1 MSNIIN
7 TEGNIDYIFGDQ
19 LFVGYVK
26 FYKDSQAFG
35 YLSSNN
41 WKMNI
46 SGKFTERYQ
55 DFYIDK
61 DSFDEKVV
69 FNQLVVFRPAYVDN
83 RLKAINICQYKK
95 DIHSHLAIDNIL
107 YHNTI
112 HWEKKNRNTIPGGL
126 SDIRYDISIFSLSGI
141 RRYELIE
148 KCIAIY
154 KDNGGEAL
162 LYALDT
168 FFSIVGGEKEYSWKL
183 HGEYENKNKEYN
195 AIKCMF
201 DLIDKLTAQ
210 KIVLKHAS
218 LQFLAPH
225 EILLSL
231 AGKLNDDFIIPKEVC
246 AEHRTKKLQ
255 IIIGEN
261 KAFQN
266 FYDEEAKTYTRR
278 GSIDTKERENRFL
291 RLLNYCPNDIK
302 DSLEEEVKKQITEGI
317 QTFMLNIDYKTRL
330 EKTNLLRYCAD
341 YLDDR
346 QKNVIEK
353 SFRSDDIKEY
363 VEVINKDIKREF
375 ESFAKCETDN
385 YYRIKPEIKS
395 LVIPHL
401 VEALLQCLKATL
413 DQINKGWSVDI
424 CRYKKIDSIIKTNRF
439 ITKECFEESRTIL
452 KQYLFDICEKKI
464 LDKKYN
470 DGLVR
475 TLKDVLEKEEYDST
489 LASYYKTVLDK
500 GSLDAIFQFFI
511 NFEYSDIPINLN
523 ELISNKSIEEI
534 AECGDTLYKLP
545 DKGSSLLETIIMK
558 IRDSYDTKGDFL
570 QYYPLSYNKW
580 DFHRNEKEEEGL
592 NRYNFLIKVISN
604 MAPEKSSCFIN
615 MLSCHDRII
624 LSRNNKFLC
633 ITKDDVINELLF
645 LGVNV
650 EMDVILQ
657 EISFS
662 SQAIIEIITSTPCQ
676 SEEELQEKLLW
687 LRKYYSINKRT
698 YISIVQR
705 NNYETLLLDYL
716 IDLSWKFN
724 LDLKSYGI
732 DVEKQLI
739 PLSYEDLAYCQS
751 FLKQLCYTEV
761 ENSDS
766 CLKIWL
772 ADSYDGHNGINEI
785 IEKIFNK
792 NYDIQENHPC
802 LILEKETKVYNTKT
816 IKAYIALN
824 VLNNLHLLVFDKVKL
839 SPIVPF
845 SNKEMISYFTSIFN
859 MIHIKGSEKR
869 TRFKWDEGD
878 VDYTCSWEHIIIE
891 FEQDTDD
898 IVKSILKDVEPK
910 LIVTN
915 SRSLEYHDGPYGDE
929 YERNYS
935 DADTIS
941 RMALKL
947 FKAYKEGCIPSLL

>member
-7 TEGNIDYIFGDQ
+7 TEGNIDYIFGDK

-69 FNQLVVFRPAYVDN
+69 FNQLVVFRPAYVNN

-278 GSIDTKERENRFL
+278 GSIDTKERENKFL

-413 DQINKGWSVDI
+413 DKINKGWSVDI

-511 NFEYSDIPINLN
+511 YFEYSDIPINLN

-662 SQAIIEIITSTPCQ
+662 SQAIIEIITSTPCH

-687 LRKYYSINKRT
+687 LRKYYLINNRI
-698 YISIVQR
+698 YISIEQR
-705 NNYETLLLDYL
+705 KYYETKLVDYL
-716 IDLSWKFN
+716 IDMSHKFN
-724 LDLKSYGI
+724 IDLLYYGI
-732 DVEKQLI
+732 DVDNHLI
-739 PLSYEDLAYCQS
+739 PLSYGDLTCCQS
-751 FLKQLCYTEV
+751 FLENLCNTGV
-761 ENSDS
+761 EDCGSF
-766 CLKIWL
+766 LRIWL
-772 ADSYDGHNGINEI
+772 YGSWDGHDSVNKI
-785 IEKIFNK
+785 IEKIFNMSF
-792 NYDIQENHPC
+792 DIQDNRPC
-802 LILEKETKVYNTKT
+802 LIMEKNAYTPQT

-824 VLNNLHLLVFDKVKL
+824 VLNNLHLLVTDRGKS
-839 SPIVPF
+839 SPIIPF
-845 SNKEMISYFTSIFN
+845 SNQEMISYITGVYSLKYK
-859 MIHIKGSEKR
+859 KGEEDR

-878 VDYTCSWEHIIIE
+878 VDYTVSWHHIVIE
-891 FEQDTDD
+891 FEHDIDD
-898 IVKSILKDVEPK
+898 KVKSILKEVEPK
-910 LIVTN
+910 LIATN
-915 SRSLEYHDGPYGDE
+915 FRTLEYHDGPYGDE
-929 YERNYS
+929 NDGYYS
-935 DADTIS
+935 DSDTIS
-941 RMALKL
+941 RMTLKL